1 MNKYVQRVQ
10 EVLTKHSF
18 SGEIVTRDQTT
29 KTAQEA
35 AEVSGV
41 TVGQIVKSLI
51 FKNASSDEAILIL
64 ASGKNRVDVKLFEK
78 ITNIK
83 LAKADAA
90 YVLEHTGF
98 HIGGVPPVGH
108 LKKVQTFIDRD
119 LFDHDEIWASAGTEF
134 SVFKSD
140 ALFIEKISNATKI
153 RIHES

>member
-10 EVLTKHSF
+10 EVLTKHNF

-64 ASGKNRVDVKLFEK
+64 VSGKNRVNVQLFEET
-78 ITNIK
+78 TNLK

-119 LFDHDEIWASAGTEF
+119 LFDYDEIWASAGTEF

-140 ALFIEKISNATKI
+140 ALFIEKISNATQI
-153 RIHES
+153 QVN

>member
-10 EVLTKHSF
+10 GVLTKHNF

-64 ASGKNRVDVKLFEK
+64 VSGKNRVDVQLFEET
-78 ITNIK
+78 TNLK

-119 LFDHDEIWASAGTEF
+119 LFDYDEIWASAGTEF

-140 ALFIEKISNATKI
+140 ALFIEKISNATQI
-153 RIHES
+153 QVN